1 MDKKLLDK
9 FSKRFAEDKQSQGVK
24 NAIAS
29 VGFEKASFNNNV
41 LRKHNFVFS
50 DETKRGDI
58 TNQKS
63 SGRCWMFASLNVARV
78 SVMEK
83 LNMKTFEFSQNYTC
97 FWDKL

>member
-41 LRKHNFVFS
+41 LRKHDFVFS
-50 DETKRGDI
+50 DEIKRGAVTI
-58 TNQKS
+58 PKEQH
-63 SGRCWMFASLNVARV
+63 CWMAVR
-78 SVMEK
+78 
-83 LNMKTFEFSQNYTC
+83 
-97 FWDKL
+97 